1 MYFNQLTLNYSK
13 CCFMILS
20 RKPLNTSKFSLAM
33 NNLNIKRSD
42 CVKYL
47 GVLLDEHLSWKNQ
60 VQTLNKSPSDI
71 SGLIFK
77 LRHYVPLVTCK
88 LIYYSLFHSVILY
101 SLINWGRT
109 TNSCLHQLEVLQ
121 NKFITA
127 SSFLTRNSL
136 IDFFMLNFK
145 L

>member
-1 MYFNQLTLNYSK
+1 
-13 CCFMILS
+13 MILS

-60 VQTLNKSPSDI
+60 VQKLNKSPSDI

-77 LRHYVPLVTCK
+77 LRHYVPLATCK

-101 SLINWGRT
+101 LWLIEEQLQIRVYTNWKFCRI
-109 TNSCLHQLEVLQ
+109 NSSQPVHFLLEILLS
-121 NKFITA
+121 T
-127 SSFLTRNSL
+127 FLC
-136 IDFFMLNFK
+136 
-145 L
+145 